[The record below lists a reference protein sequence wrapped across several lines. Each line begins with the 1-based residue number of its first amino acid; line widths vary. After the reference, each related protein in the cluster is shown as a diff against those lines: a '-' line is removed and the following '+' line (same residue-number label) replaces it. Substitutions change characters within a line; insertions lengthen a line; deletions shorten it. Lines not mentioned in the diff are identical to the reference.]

1 MNKNK
6 KYKYNITF
14 YKGFSDNISNKLID
28 GNYTYHPINII
39 EAINNNYNDMHIFNT
54 SKTVDTSHEQQT
66 KIRQDE
72 LIKKEKVRL
81 NRIKANSMTEEEKNE
96 LYEKNK
102 KIEEIQK
109 NIEYNEAKEWL
120 IKDKGFKEEQ
130 ITDKLI
136 EDGKKNYFELI
147 YDDYTN
153 REYNEDGTYTLYRDN
168 AQEEIDRENKVKEM
182 FGKKSQTCSGETNPT
197 KLYEYGVTYK
207 LTEYTPI
214 SGGSEFNKIPELFIT
229 KKSLLILKNNDN
241 KCFLY
246 CYIREFLN
254 PITKNRFRI
263 TRKDKELANNII
275 NETNLDFENVS
286 INEINK
292 IEKKLQI
299 NVNVFSC
306 NKKYKNKNIV
316 RKSRTDYDRTLDLL
330 LIEGIN
336 HYIII
341 KNLYFFITNRYIEND
356 RFFCRTCLNIFHSKN
371 KYNDHINYCKDRKPQ
386 RLMPSNEKYIKFNKL
401 QNCMLNNFII
411 YSDFECI
418 IDKNNEH
425 KFISGGYLVKCRN
438 DKFTKPVQL
447 FDNLDDY
454 CENLKNELDYIEKIN
469 DKHLNYRIDMKNF
482 DQEKFDNITHCE
494 YCNHNFGKPYD
505 DKK

>member
-1 MNKNK
+1 MNKDK

-28 GNYTYHPINII
+28 GNYSYNPINII
-39 EAINNNYNDMHIFNT
+39 EAINNNYNDMHMLNT

-72 LIKKEKVRL
+72 LIKKEKARL
-81 NRIKANSMTEEEKNE
+81 NRIKANSMTKEEEDE
-96 LYEKNK
+96 LYKKNK

-109 NIEYNEAKEWL
+109 NIEYNEVKEWL

-136 EDGKKNYFELI
+136 EDSKNDYFELI

-197 KLYEYGVTYK
+197 KLYEYGVTYE

-241 KCFLY
+241 KCFLF

-286 INEINK
+286 INEINE
-292 IEKKLQI
+292 IEKK
-299 NVNVFSC
+299 
-306 NKKYKNKNIV
+306 
-316 RKSRTDYDRTLDLL
+316 T
-330 LIEGIN
+330 
-336 HYIII
+336 
-341 KNLYFFITNRYIEND
+341 TN
-356 RFFCRTCLNIFHSKN
+356 
-371 KYNDHINYCKDRKPQ
+371 
-386 RLMPSNEKYIKFNKL
+386 
-401 QNCMLNNFII
+401 
-411 YSDFECI
+411 
-418 IDKNNEH
+418 
-425 KFISGGYLVKCRN
+425 
-438 DKFTKPVQL
+438 
-447 FDNLDDY
+447 
-454 CENLKNELDYIEKIN
+454 
-469 DKHLNYRIDMKNF
+469 
-482 DQEKFDNITHCE
+482 
-494 YCNHNFGKPYD
+494 
-505 DKK
+505 

>member
-28 GNYTYHPINII
+28 GNYTYNPINII
-39 EAINNNYNDMHIFNT
+39 EAINNNYNDMHMLNT

-72 LIKKEKVRL
+72 LIKKEKARL
-81 NRIKANSMTEEEKNE
+81 NRIKANSMTKEEEDE
-96 LYEKNK
+96 LYKKNK

-109 NIEYNEAKEWL
+109 NIQYNEVKEWL

-136 EDGKKNYFELI
+136 EDSKENYFELI

-168 AQEEIDRENKVKEM
+168 AQEEIDRNYRENKVKEM

-214 SGGSEFNKIPELFIT
+214 SGGSEFNKIPELFVT

-341 KNLYFFITNRYIEND
+341 KNLYF
-356 RFFCRTCLNIFHSKN
+356 L
-371 KYNDHINYCKDRKPQ
+371 
-386 RLMPSNEKYIKFNKL
+386 
-401 QNCMLNNFII
+401 
-411 YSDFECI
+411 
-418 IDKNNEH
+418 
-425 KFISGGYLVKCRN
+425 
-438 DKFTKPVQL
+438 
-447 FDNLDDY
+447 
-454 CENLKNELDYIEKIN
+454 
-469 DKHLNYRIDMKNF
+469 
-482 DQEKFDNITHCE
+482 
-494 YCNHNFGKPYD
+494 
-505 DKK
+505 